1 MYRATIVHNDGSNE
15 YFFEE
20 GCFITEWW
28 NSADDPDVSVAR
40 ARVPPGGTTRWHRL
54 TGVIERYVVLDGEGL
69 VEIGDAMAERVVA
82 GCVVVIPA
90 GVPQRITNTGAADLI
105 FLAICTPRFR
115 PIIYEDLVGDAAAP
129 EMPVRPASS

>member
-1 MYRATIVHNDGSNE
+1 MHRGSIVHNDGSTE

-28 NSADDPDVSVAR
+28 NSADDAAASIAR

-54 TGVIERYVVLDGEGL
+54 SGVVERYVVLEGEGL
-69 VEIGDAMAERVVA
+69 VEVADGVAERVVA
-82 GCVVVIPA
+82 GSVVVIPA
-90 GVPQRITNTGAADLI
+90 GVPQRITNSGALDLI

-115 PIIYEDLVGDAAAP
+115 KAIYEDLTRDPAAP
-129 EMPVRPASS
+129 DLSRQPAST